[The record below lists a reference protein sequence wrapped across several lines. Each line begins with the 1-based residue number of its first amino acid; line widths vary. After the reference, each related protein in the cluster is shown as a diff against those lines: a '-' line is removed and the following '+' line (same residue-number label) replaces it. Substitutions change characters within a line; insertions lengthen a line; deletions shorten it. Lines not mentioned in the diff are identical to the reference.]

1 MATEKAPPPSIPG
14 QYFYEKDAAF
24 RTAQSQRSDPDP
36 DRIKVYLEQMTELE
50 KERGEQIRAGW
61 EIRQKAYDAAGR
73 DLANFFQGAAE
84 FARAKAEIDAAQV
97 EGATAIDKDL
107 MAQGS
112 RWIFQPSDPTAL
124 TNPQALPAMQ
134 EQANKGVLAIQS
146 SGQVQTAE
154 QWLAATASYRAA
166 AQQGFQITSG
176 VEDSLKQGTARDLS
190 KTYRDTWSQA
200 LAASGLPPEE
210 QGRVMAEL
218 NREAQQAY
226 APLGPEGMQQALELS
241 QKAEQLYSAAHA
253 VNQQLDTVPGGHASY
268 PTWQKFYGA
277 LMGTLNAQDEYLN
290 VQSLYE
296 TAVDPQLNGAIAGL
310 RSLIEAETAGAGDPL
325 DLQLAAFQ
333 KAHPWFSTWSQAMRF
348 SDSAYAAR
356 HLVRYPEQIAK
367 LDEMYRADPTAFQRA
382 EDDNVA
388 RGQLRQ
394 QLRGLQ
400 GPGTSTHP
408 LLRGL
413 TSLAYPL
420 GASPVDE
427 SPYGSRP
434 NGYNSAYR
442 AGVEAT
448 EAERGEIAAP
458 EAPAAPTG
466 TTAPLAAPSAPTA
479 PAGTSAPVA
488 PNAPTSPGGK
498 PPNSSKPPAKPPA
511 KPPVAS
517 IPLFDQPAGPHPPPN
532 TPAADAAKPSYL
544 NVGYPTGGWKP
555 Y

>member
-1 MATEKAPPPSIPG
+1 MAEKAPPPSIPG

-24 RTAQSQRSDPDP
+24 RTAQSQRSPSDP
-36 DRIKVYLEQMTELE
+36 DRIKAYLEQITELE

-73 DLANFFQGAAE
+73 DLADFFQGAAE
-84 FARAKAEIDAAQV
+84 FANAKAIADAAQI
-97 EGATAIDKDL
+97 GANVKLDEQL
-107 MAQGS
+107 LLQGS

-190 KTYRDTWSQA
+190 KTYRDTWGQA
-200 LAASGLPPEE
+200 LAASGLDPTQ
-210 QGRVMAEL
+210 QGLVMAEL

-268 PTWQKFYGA
+268 PTWQRFYGA

-296 TAVDPQLNGAIAGL
+296 AAVPAPLNGAIAGL
-310 RSLIEAETAGAGDPL
+310 RALIEAETAGVGDPL

-394 QLRGLQ
+394 QLRGMQ

-427 SPYGSRP
+427 TPYGSRP
-434 NGYNSAYR
+434 NGYNSAYK

-448 EAERGEIAAP
+448 EAERGAIAAP

-466 TTAPLAAPSAPTA
+466 TTEPLVAPSAPTA

-488 PNAPTSPGGK
+488 PNAPASPGSR
-498 PPNSSKPPAKPPA
+498 PPNSSKPPAKPP
-511 KPPVAS
+511 
-517 IPLFDQPAGPHPPPN
+517 PN
-532 TPAADAAKPSYL
+532 TPEADANKPRYL
-544 NVGYPTGGWKP
+544 GNP
-555 Y
+555 YTPRGMANPVD